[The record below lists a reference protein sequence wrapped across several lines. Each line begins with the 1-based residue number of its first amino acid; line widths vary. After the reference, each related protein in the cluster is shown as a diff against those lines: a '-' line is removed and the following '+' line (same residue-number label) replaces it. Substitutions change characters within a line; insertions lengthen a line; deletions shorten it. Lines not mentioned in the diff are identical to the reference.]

1 MLRQTRDMPG
11 DLFID
16 VRYPN
21 IREWVSARNVDAQDD
36 PERLL
41 CPSDPKREPRAFRLH
56 RDGKMGRKAGKDQG
70 SFAGESRSLLH
81 DFYRDVL
88 QNIRAW
94 QPPAPKLPR
103 EPGIE
108 PVTEVETGRDPSLGD
123 SDRET

>member
-21 IREWVSARNVDAQDD
+21 IREWVWARNVDAQDD

-56 RDGKMGRKAGKDQG
+56 RDGKMGRKAGKERPADG
-70 SFAGESRSLLH
+70 AAVAGLYLLATS
-81 DFYRDVL
+81 VGPM
-88 QNIRAW
+88 ASSCS
-94 QPPAPKLPR
+94 PK
-103 EPGIE
+103 
-108 PVTEVETGRDPSLGD
+108 TT
-123 SDRET
+123 